1 MGKTATLQNT
11 ERGRPAQYSR
21 ASRKGKKSWR
31 KNIDLTAT
39 EASLED
45 AREQERV
52 LGTPAHTQSNAQLFQ
67 EDRSG
72 QETQLARQAREK
84 RKLKSQEIL
93 EARSAVPAIQQRAR
107 SAFHLDTQ
115 TPAGKANA
123 AGLPAKVKR
132 RLRILASRPHEGEQ
146 GRTEIGSAGKLQ
158 SDVVLADK
166 HDLWGPESKPSI
178 QADEQ
183 WVTTRTPH
191 NVNVKASRTQ
201 APHSRVDEPMAA
213 AKSARI
219 IQQPHAGTSYNPDYD
234 QHEALLQ
241 KAIQNAI
248 SEEATEQETKRL
260 REQWHGVVDAPAGQ
274 VAPDLPLDD
283 AASQASDGSGL
294 SDEEHTGSRT
304 KMPKRKSSAQRR
316 REARA
321 KEQQIQAEQRRLE
334 RQQRAIASQ
343 LPAHLKSIR
352 KHAQARQLMNEERQ
366 ARKLE
371 RIQKEGI
378 AGFRVGKH
386 TVPKQRIDVQT
397 GDELS
402 ESLRRL
408 KPEGNLFWD
417 QFQNLQAR
425 GLVEARR
432 PVAPSRRYQKRVYD
446 RHSFKRDD

>member
-1 MGKTATLQNT
+1 MAKTATLQNT
-11 ERGRPAQYSR
+11 DRGRPAQYSR
-21 ASRKGKKSWR
+21 PSRKGKKSWR
-31 KNIDLTAT
+31 KNIDLTTT

-45 AREQERV
+45 AREQERIV
-52 LGTPAHTQSNAQLFQ
+52 GTPAHTQSNAQLFQ
-67 EDRSG
+67 EDRTG

-93 EARSAVPAIQQRAR
+93 QARSAVPAIHQRAR
-107 SAFHLDTQ
+107 SAFQLDTQ

-123 AGLPAKVKR
+123 AGLPAKIKR

-146 GRTEIGSAGKLQ
+146 GRTEMGSAGKLQ
-158 SDVVLADK
+158 SDAVLADK
-166 HDLWGPESKPSI
+166 HDLWGADSKPSVR
-178 QADEQ
+178 ADEE
-183 WVTTRTPH
+183 WITTTKPHDVHVSAKLTQTPRSLH
-191 NVNVKASRTQ
+191 
-201 APHSRVDEPMAA
+201 HEPIAA
-213 AKSARI
+213 AKSVRI

-248 SEEATEQETKRL
+248 AEEATEQETKRL
-260 REQWHGVVDAPAGQ
+260 REQWHSIVDAPPGK
-274 VAPDLPLDD
+274 VAPDLPVDD
-283 AASQASDGSGL
+283 AASQASDLSVL
-294 SDEEHTGSRT
+294 SDDEQTGSRT

-316 REARA
+316 REAKA
-321 KEQQIQAEQRRLE
+321 KEQQIQAEHRRLE
-334 RQQRAIASQ
+334 RQQRAVASQ
-343 LPAHLKSIR
+343 LPAHLKSMR
-352 KHAQARQLMNEERQ
+352 KHAQARELMNEERK

-425 GLVEARR
+425 GLAEARR
-432 PVAPSRRYQKRVYD
+432 PVAPSRKYKKRVYD